1 MSKITK
7 ANIDADF
14 EIRPPV
20 FMNGKWYFCAVDKRR
35 NRKYQGQLP
44 SKAGDS
50 PAKIH
55 KATLDALQMADR
67 GKAITN
73 IQPNIDHL
81 FEKDGKSKGS
91 KKSK

>member
-1 MSKITK
+1 MAKITK
-7 ANIDADF
+7 AIIDADF

-50 PAKIH
+50 PEKIH
-55 KATLDALQMADR
+55 KATLDALKKANR

-81 FEKDGKSKGS
+81 FEKDGKSNGS
-91 KKSK
+91 KKAK